1 MSPPIIFLGT
11 LQHLYWIGKL
21 NLPHL
26 PEIHS
31 RLKKKIVIYPKHSPI
46 SINSFHLFSCV
57 RLCATPGTAAHQ
69 DSLSITNFQSLLKFK
84 SIESSMPSK
93 HLILSYTLLIGLH
106 SFLASG
112 SFPMRQFFA
121 SGGQSTGVAASV
133 SVLLVNNQD

>member
-21 NLPHL
+21 NFPHL